1 MSTLNKNPMSTL
13 SENLVY
19 LLEYTNKDECSHCGV
34 YHKGISA
41 VFSSQAAAEKYK
53 SAEEKR
59 AKEENDH
66 VDFYILRFAVQS

>member
-1 MSTLNKNPMSTL
+1 MSTL

-34 YHKGISA
+34 YHKGIAA

-59 AKEENDH
+59 TKEENDH

>member
-1 MSTLNKNPMSTL
+1 MTDFTTLN
-13 SENLVY
+13 EGLVY

-34 YHKGISA
+34 HHKGIAA